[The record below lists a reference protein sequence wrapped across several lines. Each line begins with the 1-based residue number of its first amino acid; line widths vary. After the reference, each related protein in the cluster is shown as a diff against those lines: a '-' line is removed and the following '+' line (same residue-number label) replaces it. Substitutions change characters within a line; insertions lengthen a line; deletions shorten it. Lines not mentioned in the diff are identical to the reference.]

1 MEYLSAWIKKINI
14 YISKFDRGKRQMTRS
29 CANCKYSYVD
39 NLFYEYCCKLPKSY
53 PELDDEG
60 WPVEHTKC
68 KKWEKDDEEERFN
81 D

>member
-1 MEYLSAWIKKINI
+1 
-14 YISKFDRGKRQMTRS
+14 MTRS

-39 NLFYEYCCKLPKSY
+39 DLFYEYCCKLPKSY

-68 KKWEKDDEEERFN
+68 KKWEKDGEEE
-81 D
+81 DDE